1 VRRELA
7 RLPSPTETRAR
18 TRPPV
23 TPTTTLAGSF
33 SQFYYGGQSKVR
45 TQEFQDS
52 PLSGL
57 PQLVSDA
64 TLAAQDQRQLVTGI
78 DANWRHRD
86 AEMDQRFVLRDNYT
100 KDFIRPEK
108 SVNRLSALFYD
119 HRSFT
124 NGTSFRIGR
133 QSPNGVGVLGRFDG
147 AAAAYSFAPR
157 WKAGV
162 VAGVPTDA
170 LLDSKRYFYGAAI
183 EAEALT
189 PQFGGSLYTIQQ
201 VVDDLVDRRAIG
213 SEMRYFDGGLS
224 ATAQLDYD
232 VVLKGLNI
240 ATIQGTWQ
248 REDNT
253 VINALY
259 DRRTAPMLMLGNA
272 LFFTDPNA
280 LTRPSRVS
288 DLLDTKTLQALR
300 DLVVATTAYST
311 QAALGFTT
319 PITPRWQIGGD
330 VRYTN
335 TGAILPVIDILP
347 NGLPS
352 TGDIWSVGGQLIG
365 TNLYSTRDT
374 HVFIVNAIRGPAFNG
389 QLLSY
394 NNSSLVAEAWQLEPS
409 LKLYVQSDD
418 VGNKS
423 TRWTPGMR
431 VTYRI
436 GQQVS
441 IESELDV
448 EQSKLTGPL
457 RTESATRVYYF
468 LGGRYDF

>member
-1 VRRELA
+1 
-7 RLPSPTETRAR
+7 
-18 TRPPV
+18 
-23 TPTTTLAGSF
+23 
-33 SQFYYGGQSKVR
+33 
-45 TQEFQDS
+45 
-52 PLSGL
+52 
-57 PQLVSDA
+57 
-64 TLAAQDQRQLVTGI
+64 
-78 DANWRHRD
+78 
-86 AEMDQRFVLRDNYT
+86 M
-100 KDFIRPEK
+100 
-108 SVNRLSALFYD
+108 
-119 HRSFT
+119 
-124 NGTSFRIGR
+124 
-133 QSPNGVGVLGRFDG
+133 
-147 AAAAYSFAPR
+147 
-157 WKAGV
+157 
-162 VAGVPTDA
+162 
-170 LLDSKRYFYGAAI
+170 
-183 EAEALT
+183 
-189 PQFGGSLYTIQQ
+189 
-201 VVDDLVDRRAIG
+201 
-213 SEMRYFDGGLS
+213 
-224 ATAQLDYD
+224 
-232 VVLKGLNI
+232 LKGLNI

-300 DLVVATTAYST
+300 DLVVATTAYWT
-311 QAALGFTT
+311 QAALGFNT
-319 PITPRWQIGGD
+319 PITPQWQIGGD

-335 TGAILPVIDILP
+335 TGATLPVIDILP

-352 TGDIWSVGGQLIG
+352 TGDIWSVDGQLIG

-374 HVFIVNAIRGPAFNG
+374 HVFIVNAIRRPAFNG

-423 TRWTPGMR
+423 TRWTSGMR